1 MIVVAVD
8 PGSRVTGY
16 SVITRKSGKIILLDA
31 GCIRTDTE
39 QSMEIRL
46 HQIFSKLDEI
56 LTTHQP
62 TTAAIEEIFAGKS
75 IQSAIVLG
83 QARGVALMT
92 LAKHN
97 LVVSAYHPLTIK
109 KQVGGH
115 GKSAKQDIIRM
126 VSRLLNLD
134 YELPADAADATAIA
148 ITHLIHSSFSLQSKR
163 NTRSSTEPSNPPSE
177 QQSTIPKTTPNP
189 TKTPKPKLNRLQE
202 LLKQAKKKPKK

>member
-46 HQIFSKLDEI
+46 HQIFSKLDAI

-97 LVVSAYHPLTIK
+97 LAVSAYHPLTIK

-115 GKSAKQDIIRM
+115 GKSAKQEIIRM

-163 NTRSSTEPSNPPSE
+163 NKISPDPSNPLCEQPS
-177 QQSTIPKTTPNP
+177 
-189 TKTPKPKLNRLQE
+189 KTPKQNTTKATKPPKQKLNRLQE
-202 LLKQAKKKPKK
+202 LLKQTKKNKKK